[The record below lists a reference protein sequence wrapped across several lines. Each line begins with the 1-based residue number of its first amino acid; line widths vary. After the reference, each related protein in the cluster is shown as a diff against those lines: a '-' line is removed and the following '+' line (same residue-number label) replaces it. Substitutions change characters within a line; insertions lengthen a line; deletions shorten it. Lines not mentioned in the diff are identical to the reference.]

1 MTSQNQDKYSQQF
14 TSNVTNREIVDPIL
28 DNRKIESKMKIHQY
42 KGRYISPNW
51 TTVYNSDIND
61 NQENL
66 KQSIVG
72 VETLIPIDYMYKNVT
87 LPLIFVNK
95 LICGMSIEEQVSLVK
110 DDIAQVIQYFIS
122 GSITPTEETISK
134 FFSTHPGTMIY
145 SPQLVKTIIS
155 IEEIKDSNR
164 MCNQLIKHVYHE
176 E

>member
-1 MTSQNQDKYSQQF
+1 MNKYSQQF

-28 DNRKIESKMKIHQY
+28 DNRKMESKIKIHQY
-42 KGRYISPNW
+42 KGRYISPIW
-51 TTVYNSDIND
+51 TTVKNDNNIND
-61 NQENL
+61 NQENIH
-66 KQSIVG
+66 QNVIG
-72 VETLIPIDYMYKNVT
+72 VETLIPIDYIYKNVT

-95 LICGMSIEEQVSLVK
+95 LICGISIEEQVLLVK
-110 DDIAQVIQYFIS
+110 DDIAEVIQYFVD

-134 FFSTHPGTMIY
+134 FFAAHPGTMIY

-164 MCNQLIKHVYHE
+164 ECNQLMKHVYHE

>member
-14 TSNVTNREIVDPIL
+14 KSNVTNREIVDPIL
-28 DNRKIESKMKIHQY
+28 DNRKMESKIKIHQY

-51 TTVYNSDIND
+51 TTVNNNDIND

-66 KQSIVG
+66 QQSIIG
-72 VETLIPIDYMYKNVT
+72 VETLIPIDYIYKNMT

-95 LICGMSIEEQVSLVK
+95 LICGMSIEEQVLLVK
-110 DDIAQVIQYFIS
+110 DDIAQVIRYFVN

-134 FFSTHPGTMIY
+134 FFSAHPGTMIY

-155 IEEIKDSNR
+155 IEEIKDLNLTF
-164 MCNQLIKHVYHE
+164 NQPRKHVYHE

>member
-14 TSNVTNREIVDPIL
+14 KSNVTNREIVDPIL
-28 DNRKIESKMKIHQY
+28 DNRKMESKIKIHQY

-51 TTVYNSDIND
+51 TTVNNNDIND

-66 KQSIVG
+66 QQSIIG
-72 VETLIPIDYMYKNVT
+72 VETLIPIDYIYKNMT

-95 LICGMSIEEQVSLVK
+95 LICGMSIEEQVLLVK
-110 DDIAQVIQYFIS
+110 DDIAQVIRYFVN

-134 FFSTHPGTMIY
+134 FFAAHPGTMIY

-164 MCNQLIKHVYHE
+164 MCNQPTKHEYHE

>member
-1 MTSQNQDKYSQQF
+1 MTSHNQDKFSQQLI
-14 TSNVTNREIVDPIL
+14 SNITNLETAEPML
-28 DNRKIESKMKIHQY
+28 DNRKHV
-42 KGRYISPNW
+42 SPNGN
-51 TTVYNSDIND
+51 TVNDNDINY
-61 NQENL
+61 NTENVH
-66 KQSIVG
+66 QNVIG

-95 LICGMSIEEQVSLVK
+95 LICGMSIEEQVLLVK
-110 DDIAQVIQYFIS
+110 GDIEQVIQYFVN

-134 FFSTHPGTMIY
+134 FFVAHPGTMIY

-164 MCNQLIKHVYHE
+164 ICDQLIKHVYHE

>member
-14 TSNVTNREIVDPIL
+14 KSNVTNREIVDPIL
-28 DNRKIESKMKIHQY
+28 DNRKMESKIKIHQY

-51 TTVYNSDIND
+51 TTVNNNDIND

-66 KQSIVG
+66 QQSIIG
-72 VETLIPIDYMYKNVT
+72 VETLIPIDYIYKNMT

-95 LICGMSIEEQVSLVK
+95 LICGMSIEEQVLLVK
-110 DDIAQVIQYFIS
+110 DDIAQVIRYFVN

-134 FFSTHPGTMIY
+134 FFSAHPGTMIY

-164 MCNQLIKHVYHE
+164 MCNQPTKHEYHE